1 MAERPIV
8 PIRTATR
15 DDIAGM
21 LQLERQASGASHWP
35 AEDYQRIFDAEYP
48 LRFALI
54 AGNDPP
60 SGFLVVRMVE
70 PDWEIEN
77 LAVAAQARRF
87 GVGRALV
94 AELLERARG
103 AGAASVM
110 LEVRESNQPARAL
123 YESSGFQAVA
133 RRVAYYHDPPEDA
146 VIYRI
151 IPRPRS

>member
-1 MAERPIV
+1 MAERPVV

-15 DDIAGM
+15 DDIASM

-35 AEDYQRIFDAEYP
+35 VGDYQRIFESESP
-48 LRFALI
+48 LRFVLI

-60 SGFLVVRMVE
+60 TGFLVVRIVA

-123 YESSGFQAVA
+123 YESSGLQAVA
-133 RRVAYYHDPPEDA
+133 RRAAYYHDPPEDA
-146 VIYRI
+146 VIYRMVFGS
-151 IPRPRS
+151 RL